1 MGTTITIERFYE
13 AIRVHASAEI
23 LSGRKHLRKVIKEPA
38 INRPGLALADFFQYF
53 ANMRVQVF
61 GLAEMTYLKS
71 LPVPVRRT
79 RMENLFM
86 QGIPCVVLTRNR
98 HASPEIMEMA
108 AKYRVP
114 VFRTPMITGR
124 FINAATLALETM
136 LERTEHVPGT
146 MLDIQGLG
154 VLVTGEPGIGKSE
167 AALGLIA
174 RGHSLVS
181 DDVCLFRRSAVNP
194 VLIGTAPE
202 TIKYHM
208 EIRGL
213 GPVHIPSLFG
223 MAAITH
229 EKQLDLIIYLVR
241 HNPRDEPERSGLQPD
256 HRIILDLEIPH
267 ITLPVAAGR
276 DMSGVIEVAAM
287 NHKLRLLGHDAAK
300 EFNDRLIQ
308 ILQDRAARTHGRNA
322 PAKPRM

>member
-1 MGTTITIERFYE
+1 MNITVERFYE
-13 AIRVHASAEI
+13 AIRATAEAEI
-23 LSGRKHLRKVIKEPA
+23 VSGRKHLQKVIREPA

-53 ANMRVQVF
+53 AHLRVQVF

-71 LPVPVRRT
+71 LPVAVRGVRVG
-79 RMENLFM
+79 NLFM

-98 HASPEIMEMA
+98 HATPEIQEMA

-124 FINAATLALETM
+124 FINTATLALEAM

-146 MLDIQGLG
+146 MLDVQGLG
-154 VLVTGEPGIGKSE
+154 VLVTGQAGIGKSE

-181 DDVCLFRRSAVNP
+181 DDVCLFRRSSTAP

-202 TIKYHM
+202 AIKYHM

-223 MAAITH
+223 MASITH
-229 EKQLDLIIYLVR
+229 EKQLDLVIDLVR
-241 HNPRDEPERSGLQPD
+241 HNPADEPDRSGLHPGY
-256 HRIILDLEIPH
+256 RNILDLKIPH
-267 ITLPVAAGR
+267 ITLPVAPGR

-300 EFNDRLIQ
+300 EFNDRLIHL
-308 ILQDRAARTHGRNA
+308 LQERAARTHGRNE
-322 PAKPRM
+322 PTQPRM